1 MRKIQILFLLVSLLV
16 SATSFG
22 QENAF
27 KVVQDLFS
35 AMSQVN
41 HEKMKDSVTND
52 FQLLEDGENWN
63 LTDLIKV
70 VNPSEYYRKNYF
82 NVITTKVSGDVAWVS
97 YWNKATFTKGELI
110 EEVVWL
116 ESAVLIK
123 DNKVW
128 KIQLLHSTKIK
139 PENLP
144 KHIVL
149 TEYKKS

>member
-1 MRKIQILFLLVSLLV
+1 MRKIQILFLFVSLLV

-22 QENAF
+22 QESPF
-27 KVVQDLFS
+27 KAVQDLFS

-41 HEKMKDSVTND
+41 HAKMKNIVTND

-63 LTDLIKV
+63 ITDLIKV
-70 VNPSEYYRKNYF
+70 VNPSKYYRKNYF
-82 NVITTKVSGDVAWVS
+82 NVIATKVSGDVAWVS

-123 DNKVW
+123 DNEAW

-149 TEYKKS
+149 TEYKK